1 MAPQIIIV
9 DAPTGDAAQDTAAI
23 KDAIQRA
30 NAAYQEAL
38 KANPSAEQ
46 VVVQLAVG
54 TYVVTGDQSNPS
66 VGAVELLSGV
76 ALTGAGMGKTV
87 IQLVDNFN
95 ARLNGIVRTALE
107 DVSNVSVSGLTIDGN
122 RDNNTTGDPLKD
134 HQAGFIC
141 GVKAEEGETQTNITL
156 SGVEIK
162 ECTAYG
168 FNPHEISYEVV
179 IENCVAH
186 DNGKDGFVA
195 DGVVGGVYKNNVA
208 YNNDRHGFNIQ
219 NASTDIVLENNTA
232 YNNGLGATGGAGIV
246 VQRGDIQRGDEAE
259 IAHVTDVQII
269 GGEYYG
275 NTREGILVKLSD
287 DVTITGAKIYDNM
300 RQGVRIEG
308 SVNTIL
314 QKSSISNNSQ
324 ERKGAFDEVQI
335 RLREDYPDGNPDDD
349 PTTNPVK
356 NYYSTGTQVLNNII
370 NPEDA
375 RYAIREEPTNTDG
388 GSTGTVITGNAIG
401 GVATDGPDTLTGS
414 AGVDTLAGGKGDDT
428 YYVNKDGDVVTENPN
443 EGTDHVFASAKHIL
457 SANVEKLTL
466 TGIAA
471 INGYGNELN
480 NVVTGNDAAN
490 TLEGLGGADTII
502 GAGGND
508 TLKGGAGNDSLDGG
522 VGADSMVGGDGDD
535 IYIVDETGDLITE
548 RADGGLGG
556 YDRVFSSV
564 SYTLADEVEELTL
577 AGTANLSATGNTG
590 ANVLNGNA
598 GNNIFDGRG
607 GADTIT
613 GGLGD
618 DTYYVDHTGDIVV
631 EAAGAGTDTIISSIS
646 IVAEKPL
653 AANVE
658 KLVLIDNPTTGIS
671 AVSGVGNNLDNE
683 ISGNKGNNK
692 LYGQDGND
700 TLDGGAS
707 ADELY
712 GGLGNDTFRL
722 RKGEVSGDTI
732 FDFKGNGALDK
743 LEFVGFSDQATLAY
757 AGGNVWRVTD
767 TDGMSEQFSLKGV
780 TSLASTDVTGVRLA
794 PATGQNQAPT
804 AVALVNQ
811 LAQTPENGLAV
822 KVADIATT
830 DDGLGT
836 NLLALVGADAGAFEI
851 RGSELWFKGGADY
864 EAKPSY
870 AVQVKVSDSAGQGE
884 VTSAEFRLAISNV
897 NDNAPV
903 ITTANVHAVAEN
915 QMLVAVLAAT
925 DADAGSTPATFSL
938 SGGADADLFRIDGGN
953 LVFKTAPDYEAGK
966 TSYQVEVSVSDGL
979 YTTKKMIT
987 VNLTNVAEGQ
997 NQAPTAVALVNPVGQ
1012 TAENG
1017 SAVKVADIVTTD
1029 DGLGAN
1035 NLSLVGSDAGAF
1047 EIRGSEL
1054 WFKGGADYEVKQS
1067 YAAQVKATDTAGQGE
1082 VTSPEFRLAIT
1093 DVKEDTQV
1101 FDFRLSEATFSF
1113 NGPEVVINGPGGQHF
1128 ALSGFKHF
1136 QFADGTVNEDDGNA
1150 SVSDLFYYA
1159 QNVNVW
1165 NAGIDADDHYAA
1177 YGWREGR
1184 DPNAFFSTNAYLS
1197 ANQDV

>member
-1 MAPQIIIV
+1 M
-9 DAPTGDAAQDTAAI
+9 
-23 KDAIQRA
+23 
-30 NAAYQEAL
+30 
-38 KANPSAEQ
+38 
-46 VVVQLAVG
+46 
-54 TYVVTGDQSNPS
+54 
-66 VGAVELLSGV
+66 GAVELLSGV
-76 ALTGAGMGKTV
+76 ALVGAGMGETV
-87 IQLVDNFN
+87 IRLVDDFN

-107 DVSNVSVSGLTIDGN
+107 DVSNVSVSNLTIDGN
-122 RDNNTTGDPLKD
+122 RDNNTTGDPEKD

-141 GVKAEEGETQTNITL
+141 GVKAEEGETQSNITL
-156 SGVEIK
+156 SNVEIM
-162 ECTAYG
+162 ECAAYG

-195 DGVVGGVYKNNVA
+195 DGVVGGVYTGNVA

-246 VQRGDIQRGDEAE
+246 VQRGDIQRGDEDE

-275 NTREGILVKLSD
+275 NSREGILVKLSD
-287 DVTITGAKIYDNM
+287 DVIIIGAKVHDNM

-314 QKSSISNNSQ
+314 EKSTISNNSQ
-324 ERKGAFDEVQI
+324 EKIGAYDEVQI

-349 PTTNPVK
+349 PTTNPLK
-356 NYYSTGTQVLNNII
+356 TYYSTGTKILNNII

-375 RYAIREEPTNTDG
+375 RYAIREEPTNTAG
-388 GSTGTVITGNAIG
+388 GPTGTEVTGNAIG

-428 YYVNKDGDVVTENPN
+428 YYVNKDGDVVIENPG
-443 EGTDHVFASAKHIL
+443 EGTDHVLASAKHTL

-466 TGIAA
+466 TGMAA
-471 INGYGNELN
+471 INGYGNELD
-480 NVVTGNDAAN
+480 NVMTGNDAAN

-522 VGADSMVGGDGDD
+522 VGADSMVGGDGNDIYTVDD
-535 IYIVDETGDLITE
+535 IGDVITE

-577 AGTANLSATGNTG
+577 TGTANLSATGNTG

-598 GNNIFDGRG
+598 GNNTLNGRG
-607 GADTIT
+607 GADTMS

-618 DTYYVDHTGDIVV
+618 DTYYVDHTGDFVV
-631 EAAGAGTDTIISSIS
+631 EAAGAGTDTIVSSIS
-646 IVAEKPL
+646 IVAERPL

-683 ISGNKGNNK
+683 ITGNKGNNK

-700 TLDGGAS
+700 TLDGGAG

-712 GGLGNDTFRL
+712 GGLGDDVFRL
-722 RKGEVSGDTI
+722 RKGELNGDTI
-732 FDFKGNGALDK
+732 FDFKGNGAADTIA
-743 LEFVGFSDQATLAY
+743 FVGFSDQATLGY
-757 AGGNVWRVTD
+757 MGGSLWRVTD
-767 TDGMSEQFSLKGV
+767 ADGQVAEFSIKGV
-780 TSLASTDVTGVRLA
+780 TSLAATDFTGARFA
-794 PATGQNQAPT
+794 PTPGQNQAPS

-811 LAQTPENGLAV
+811 VGQATENGSAV

-836 NLLALVGADAGAFEI
+836 NLLTLVGA
-851 RGSELWFKGGADY
+851 
-864 EAKPSY
+864 
-870 AVQVKVSDSAGQGE
+870 
-884 VTSAEFRLAISNV
+884 
-897 NDNAPV
+897 
-903 ITTANVHAVAEN
+903 
-915 QMLVAVLAAT
+915 
-925 DADAGSTPATFSL
+925 
-938 SGGADADLFRIDGGN
+938 
-953 LVFKTAPDYEAGK
+953 
-966 TSYQVEVSVSDGL
+966 
-979 YTTKKMIT
+979 
-987 VNLTNVAEGQ
+987 
-997 NQAPTAVALVNPVGQ
+997 
-1012 TAENG
+1012 
-1017 SAVKVADIVTTD
+1017 
-1029 DGLGAN
+1029 
-1035 NLSLVGSDAGAF
+1035 DAGAF

-1067 YAAQVKATDTAGQGE
+1067 YAVQVRATDSSGQGE
-1082 VTSPEFRLAIT
+1082 VTSAEFRLAIA
-1093 DVKEDTQV
+1093 DVKEDKQA
-1101 FDFRLSEATFSF
+1101 FDFKLTEATFSF
-1113 NGPEVVINGPGGQHF
+1113 SGSEVVINGPSGQHF
-1128 ALSGFKHF
+1128 VLSGFKHF
-1136 QFADGTVNEDDGNA
+1136 QFSDGTVSEDDGNA

-1159 QNVNVW
+1159 QNVDVW
-1165 NAGIDADDHYAA
+1165 HAGIDADAHYATF
-1177 YGWREGR
+1177 GWQEGR
-1184 DPNAFFSTNAYLS
+1184 NPNAFFNTNAYLS
-1197 ANQDV
+1197 ANQDVDAANI